1 MTSGLWRFNDHM
13 GATFLLL
20 SYLGVGGVLSN
31 HGPWK
36 EQEAVKDRIVAAML
50 INITLYFMMTI
61 DP

>member
-20 SYLGVGGVLSN
+20 RYLGVGGVSSN

-36 EQEAVKDRIVAAML
+36 EQEAVKALD
-50 INITLYFMMTI
+50 
-61 DP
+61 